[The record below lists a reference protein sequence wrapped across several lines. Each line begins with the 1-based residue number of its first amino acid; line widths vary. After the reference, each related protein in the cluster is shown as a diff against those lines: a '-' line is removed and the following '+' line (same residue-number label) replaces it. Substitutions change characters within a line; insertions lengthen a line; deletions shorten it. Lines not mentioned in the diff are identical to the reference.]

1 MKHDREEKIED
12 LLGNESPWT
21 TALWAGGALAVVAGI
36 AVYAGMQG

>member
-1 MKHDREEKIED
+1 MEHGKD
-12 LLGNESPWT
+12 LENSKESAWT